1 LVKANDKIINKTTP
15 ELNWAEVEA
24 PSSIVTRDGRR
35 IDGTVVVPDGML
47 GYGDQ
52 ESLALMTADTVARVS
67 TDTKAGDRAYEA
79 AREQADQDQDVRRAK
94 VRNQKIMSKI
104 PAANMGYD
112 PATGLWELSYL
123 KEDGETGL
131 LSTHNKVM
139 TDAEVG
145 YMFERSQDRQ
155 RQKDE

>member
-1 LVKANDKIINKTTP
+1 MAKANDKIINKTTP

-24 PSSIVTRDGRR
+24 PGSIVTKDGRR

-67 TDTKAGDRAYEA
+67 TDTKAGDRAYET
-79 AREQADQDQDVRRAK
+79 AREQADQDQGVRRAK
-94 VRNQKIMSKI
+94 VRNQKIMSNI
-104 PAANMGYD
+104 PSAQMGYD

-123 KEDGETGL
+123 KEDGDTGL

>member
-1 LVKANDKIINKTTP
+1 MAKANDKIINKTTP

-24 PSSIVTRDGRR
+24 PGSIVTKDGRR

-52 ESLALMTADTVARVS
+52 ESLALMTADTVTRVS
-67 TDTKAGDRAYEA
+67 TDTKAWDIAYDT
-79 AREQADQDQDVRRAK
+79 AREQADQDQGVRREK

-104 PAANMGYD
+104 PAAQMGYD

-123 KEDGETGL
+123 KEDGDTGL

>member
-1 LVKANDKIINKTTP
+1 MVKANDKIINKSVP

-24 PSSIVTRDGRR
+24 PGGIVTKDGKR
-35 IDGTVVVPDGML
+35 IDATVVVPDGMF

-67 TDTKAGDRAYEA
+67 TDTKAADKAYEV
-79 AREQADQDQDVRRAK
+79 AREQADQDQAVRRRK
-94 VRNQKIMSKI
+94 VDNQKRRASYPELRMF
-104 PAANMGYD
+104 YD
-112 PATGLWELSYL
+112 PATRLHYL
-123 KEDGETGL
+123 DFVKEDHETGL
-131 LSTHNKVM
+131 LSSHSKVM

-145 YMFERSQDRQ
+145 YLFEQSQDRQ

>member
-1 LVKANDKIINKTTP
+1 MAKANDKIINKITP

-24 PSSIVTRDGRR
+24 PGGIVTKDGRR
-35 IDGTVVVPDGML
+35 IDGTVVVPDGIM

-52 ESLALMTADTVARVS
+52 ESLALMTADTVSRVS
-67 TDTKAGDRAYEA
+67 IDTKAGDRAYET
-79 AREQADQDQDVRRAK
+79 AREQADQDQGVRRAK

-104 PAANMGYD
+104 PAAQMGYD

-123 KEDGETGL
+123 KEDGDTGL

>member
-1 LVKANDKIINKTTP
+1 LAKASDKIINKTKP
-15 ELNWAEVEA
+15 EISWAEAEA
-24 PSSIVTRDGRR
+24 PGGIVTKHGTR
-35 IDGTVVVPDGML
+35 IDGTVIVPDGML

-67 TDTKAGDRAYEA
+67 TDTKAGDRAYET
-79 AREQADQDQDVRRAK
+79 AREQADQDQGVRRAK

-104 PAANMGYD
+104 PAANMVYD
-112 PATGLWELSYL
+112 PASGVWEISYL
-123 KEDGETGL
+123 KEDNSGL

-145 YMFERSQDRQ
+145 NMYERYQDRQ

>member
-1 LVKANDKIINKTTP
+1 MAKANDKIINKTIP
-15 ELNWAEVEA
+15 ELSWAEVEA
-24 PSSIVTRDGRR
+24 PSSIVTKDGRR

-94 VRNQKIMSKI
+94 VRNQTIFSI
-104 PAANMGYD
+104 YPAADLVYN
-112 PATGLWELSYL
+112 PATRLWDLSYL
-123 KEDGETGL
+123 KEDDATGL
-131 LSTHNKVM
+131 LSAHRKVM
-139 TDAEVG
+139 TDAEFG
-145 YMFERSQDRQ
+145 HLFERFQDRQ

>member
-1 LVKANDKIINKTTP
+1 MAKANDKIINKTTP
-15 ELNWAEVEA
+15 ELSWAEVEA

-94 VRNQKIMSKI
+94 VRNQKIMSNI
-104 PAANMGYD
+104 PAANMVYNPVTRLLD
-112 PATGLWELSYL
+112 LSYL
-123 KEDGETGL
+123 KEDDDTGL
-131 LSTHNKVM
+131 LSTHSKVM

-145 YMFERSQDRQ
+145 NLFERYQDRQ

>member
-1 LVKANDKIINKTTP
+1 MAKANDKIINKTIP
-15 ELNWAEVEA
+15 ELSWAEVEA
-24 PSSIVTRDGRR
+24 PSSIVTKDGRR

-94 VRNQKIMSKI
+94 VRNQTIFSI
-104 PAANMGYD
+104 YPAADLVYN
-112 PATGLWELSYL
+112 PATGLWDLSYL
-123 KEDGETGL
+123 KEDDATGL
-131 LSTHNKVM
+131 LSAHRKVM
-139 TDAEVG
+139 TDAEFG
-145 YMFERSQDRQ
+145 HLFERFQDRQ

>member
-1 LVKANDKIINKTTP
+1 MAKANDKIINKTTP

-24 PSSIVTRDGRR
+24 PGSIVTKDGRR

-52 ESLALMTADTVARVS
+52 ESLALMPADTVARVS
-67 TDTKAGDRAYEA
+67 SDTKAGDRAYET
-79 AREQADQDQDVRRAK
+79 AREQADQDQGVRRAK
-94 VRNQKIMSKI
+94 VRNQKIMAKI
-104 PAANMGYD
+104 PAAQRGYD
-112 PATGLWELSYL
+112 PATGLGELSYL
-123 KEDGETGL
+123 KEDGDTGL
-131 LSTHNKVM
+131 LSTHNKLM

>member
-1 LVKANDKIINKTTP
+1 
-15 ELNWAEVEA
+15 
-24 PSSIVTRDGRR
+24 
-35 IDGTVVVPDGML
+35 ML

-94 VRNQKIMSKI
+94 VRNQKIMSNI
-104 PAANMGYD
+104 PAANMVYN
-112 PATGLWELSYL
+112 PVTRLWDLSYL
-123 KEDGETGL
+123 KEDDDTGL
-131 LSTHNKVM
+131 LSTHSKVM

-145 YMFERSQDRQ
+145 NLFERYQDRQ

>member
-1 LVKANDKIINKTTP
+1 MAKANDKIINKTTP

-24 PSSIVTRDGRR
+24 PGSIVTRDGRR

-104 PAANMGYD
+104 PAAQMGYD

>member
-1 LVKANDKIINKTTP
+1 MAKANDKIINKPTP
-15 ELNWAEVEA
+15 ELSWAEVEA

-67 TDTKAGDRAYEA
+67 TDTKAGDRAYET
-79 AREQADQDQDVRRAK
+79 AREQADQDQGVRRAK
-94 VRNQKIMSKI
+94 VRNQKIMSNI
-104 PAANMGYD
+104 PSAQMGYD

-131 LSTHNKVM
+131 LSTHTKVM

>member
-1 LVKANDKIINKTTP
+1 MAKANDKIINKTKP
-15 ELNWAEVEA
+15 EISWAEAEA
-24 PSSIVTRDGRR
+24 PGGIVTKHGTR
-35 IDGTVVVPDGML
+35 IDGTVIVPDGMM

-52 ESLALMTADTVARVS
+52 ESLAIMTADTVARVS
-67 TDTKAGDRAYEA
+67 TDTKAGDKAYEA
-79 AREQADQDQDVRRAK
+79 AREQADQDQGVRRAK

-104 PAANMGYD
+104 PAANMVYD
-112 PATGLWELSYL
+112 PASGVWEISYL
-123 KEDGETGL
+123 KEDNSGL

-145 YMFERSQDRQ
+145 NMYERYQDRQ